1 VKAAATTR
9 TKMPNFRLPAPAF
22 AAVVLAAGLALAGE
36 GGRDPAHV
44 ADVIGRHKAE
54 IAAIYDTFLDAG
66 LALEGTV
73 VVKFTIAR
81 TGAVTASEVAEA
93 TTGCEQ
99 LFEEA
104 VAAAVAKWDFG
115 PSDGDAVT
123 VRYPFSFAISE
134 KNG

>member
-1 VKAAATTR
+1 
-9 TKMPNFRLPAPAF
+9 MPTYRLTGPAF

-36 GGRDPAHV
+36 GGRDPADV
-44 ADVIGRHKAE
+44 AAVVEQHMVDITNV
-54 IAAIYDTFLDAG
+54 YDTFLDAG
-66 LALEGTV
+66 LAIEGTV

-81 TGAVTASEVAEA
+81 TGAVTASDVAEA
-93 TTGCEQ
+93 TTGCK

-115 PSDGDAVT
+115 PCEGDAVT

-134 KNG
+134 KNE

>member
-1 VKAAATTR
+1 
-9 TKMPNFRLPAPAF
+9 MPTFRLRVPAF
-22 AAVVLAAGLALAGE
+22 AVILATGLAVAGE
-36 GGRDPAHV
+36 GGRDPADIAAVVEQHM
-44 ADVIGRHKAE
+44 AE
-54 IAAIYDTFLDAG
+54 ITNVYDTFLDAG

-93 TTGCEQ
+93 TTSCE

-123 VRYPFSFAISE
+123 VRYPFSFAISG
-134 KNG
+134 KNR

>member
-1 VKAAATTR
+1 
-9 TKMPNFRLPAPAF
+9 MPTFRFTAPAF
-22 AAVVLAAGLALAGE
+22 AVILTAGLAVAGE
-36 GGRDPAHV
+36 GGRDPADIAAVVEQHM
-44 ADVIGRHKAE
+44 AE
-54 IAAIYDTFLDAG
+54 ITNVYDTFLDAG

-93 TTGCEQ
+93 TTGCE

-115 PSDGDAVT
+115 PSAGDAVT

-134 KNG
+134 KNR

>member
-1 VKAAATTR
+1 
-9 TKMPNFRLPAPAF
+9 MPTFRLKAPAF
-22 AAVVLAAGLALAGE
+22 AVILVAAFALAGE
-36 GGRDPAHV
+36 GGRDPADIAAVVEQHM
-44 ADVIGRHKAE
+44 AE
-54 IAAIYDTFLDAG
+54 ITNVYNTFLDAG

-81 TGAVTASEVAEA
+81 TGAVTASEAAEA
-93 TTGCEQ
+93 TTGCG

-104 VAAAVAKWDFG
+104 VAAAVARWDFG

-134 KNG
+134 KDE